1 MERNQ
6 EPGSRD
12 LAVKGRSPSRN
23 GPAVDQPRGRISL
36 SSFRQ
41 TAALL
46 ALLAGAAGSATA
58 QQPSR
63 DSAHSEIRRT
73 LRAFYFT
80 LAHGD
85 WEAMTA
91 YILAAKVV
99 AHRVP
104 PEAMTMS
111 AGGSAS
117 PVDANAGCTAE
128 TNGVVDRATI
138 KLDAEWAEVLV
149 PRCRSPAGGG
159 DQFRLIRF
167 EGRWRFL
174 HIDLFD
180 RPSDLSKQ
188 P

>member
-1 MERNQ
+1 M
-6 EPGSRD
+6 S
-12 LAVKGRSPSRN
+12 A
-23 GPAVDQPRGRISL
+23 
-36 SSFRQ
+36 FRQ

-46 ALLAGAAGSATA
+46 ALLAAAGSVTA
-58 QQPSR
+58 QQSSP

-104 PEAMTMS
+104 PEAMRMTS
-111 AGGSAS
+111 GGSAS
-117 PVDANAGCTAE
+117 PADGNAGCTAE
-128 TNGVVDRATI
+128 ANGFVDRATI
-138 KLDAEWAEVLV
+138 KVDAEWAEVSA
-149 PRCRSPAGGG
+149 PRCAYPAGGA

-167 EGRWRFL
+167 EGRWRFV
-174 HIDLFD
+174 HIDLVD
-180 RPSDLSKQ
+180 RLSDLSKQ